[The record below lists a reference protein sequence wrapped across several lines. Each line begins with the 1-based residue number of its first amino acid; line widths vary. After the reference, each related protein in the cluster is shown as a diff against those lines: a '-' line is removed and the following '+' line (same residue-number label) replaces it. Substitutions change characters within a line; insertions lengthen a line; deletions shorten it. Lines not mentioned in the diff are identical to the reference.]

1 MVTNPLDNAGAFL
14 IQSVFD
20 LYIFIVML
28 RVMLQWVNTNFN
40 NPVLAL
46 VAKLTNPPL
55 KPICRIIP
63 TLHGIDFPAIVLLL
77 LLEVMKFILLLGL
90 QAGVLPSFVGLLI
103 LAFAELFNQLLN
115 IFFYAI
121 FAFAILSWLSPLM
134 HGPLIEILFRLGEP
148 LLRPVRR
155 VMPTVS
161 GFDLSSVVVL
171 IGLKLL
177 TILTV
182 QPLMQIGIN
191 LALRG
196 LMNN

>member
-1 MVTNPLDNAGAFL
+1 MTNPLDNAGIFL
-14 IQSVFD
+14 VQSIFD

-28 RVMLQWVNTNFN
+28 RIVLQWVNTDFN

-63 TLHGIDFPAIVLLL
+63 TLHGVDFAAVVLLL
-77 LLEVMKFILLLGL
+77 LLEVIKFTLMLWL
-90 QAGVLPSFVGLLI
+90 QAGILPSFMGLLV
-103 LAFAELFNQLLN
+103 LAFAELLNQLIN

-121 FAFAILSWLSPLM
+121 LALAILSWISPLT
-134 HGPLIEILFRLGEP
+134 HGPLTDILYRLSEP
-148 LLRPVRR
+148 LMRPVRR
-155 VMPTVS
+155 VIPPIS
-161 GFDLSSVVVL
+161 GFDLSPIPVL

-177 TILTV
+177 TIIVV
-182 QPLMQIGIN
+182 QPLAQIGAA

-196 LMNN
+196 LPT